1 MTGGNRNRLWGGPP
15 LSRDVRSAIAEQAVR
30 WVLVPALLVGAFAA
44 LMVFATV
51 GLSEPTRFV
60 PLLVFAAP
68 CLWIY
73 RLKRARRWLAAAAVL
88 SGAVT
93 LTVVTAVLL
102 NSVHA
107 PAYWLGLM
115 VLSLIVP
122 LFGMRWGIATALL
135 LLAAGACWLALD
147 AAELT
152 TGVRYAAATTTY
164 GLYAG
169 FLLIAL
175 CLLSGPHLL
184 VADALNEAQRKR
196 KEAEAARIAEAA
208 SELAFHA
215 VFDQAS
221 VAMVLLTSKGTVAQ
235 LNHRA
240 LSLLGSSG
248 HPLVGRELSTAPLW
262 TEPQRRLLADA
273 VERAAAG
280 KRSQQELTLPSND
293 SGQHVFHLTVSPYH
307 TAQGTVEHVIAE
319 LVDVTDLI
327 DTRSMLA
334 SARRLE
340 ALGKLSGGVAHDI
353 NNMLGAILSGSE
365 LVLLGLKR
373 GDTVKVAENAAL
385 IQASVLRAASLT
397 KQLLAFGRKDRWNSE
412 RLDVNRLVGEMV
424 LLLGRTLHKNIDVV
438 VLPADLG
445 CCVRADAA
453 ALEHALLNLALNAQD
468 SMPDGGTLTIRCS
481 RTIVD
486 DTAAA
491 ALSDQFAP
499 GPAVV
504 VTVADRGSGMTD
516 EVRERMF
523 EPFFTTKALGKGSG
537 LGLAAVHGT
546 IRSHG
551 GAIAVSTCVGV
562 GTSVDLYLPALEPQL
577 SELQNQP
584 SSALT
589 ISFAPLR
596 ARVLLADDETFVRNA
611 TAAMLESLGCEVQSV
626 GDGSALID
634 ALAEGA
640 NPDLIVSDLAMP
652 GLGGARLVQTLEA
665 IRPTGPLI
673 LITGFSGDDVS
684 KTCPPRSNRRLLRK
698 PFMRAE
704 LQQTVHDL
712 LGTSRFG
719 KQVASDRS
727 ASDSAP
733 EAIRAHHR

>member
-1 MTGGNRNRLWGGPP
+1 MTGGNWNRLWGGPP

-44 LMVFATV
+44 VLVFATV

-122 LFGMRWGIATALL
+122 LFRMRWGIATALL

-221 VAMVLLTSKGTVAQ
+221 VAMVLLTSNGTIAQ

-248 HPLVGRELSTAPLW
+248 HLLVGRELSTAALW
-262 TEPQRRLLADA
+262 TEPQRRLLRDA

-280 KRSQQELTLPSND
+280 KRSHQDLTLPSND
-293 SGQHVFHLTVSPYH
+293 SGQRVFHLTVSPYH
-307 TAQGTVEHVIAE
+307 TAQGTVEHVHGPPLSRAPSP
-319 LVDVTDLI
+319 LFQ
-327 DTRSMLA
+327 
-334 SARRLE
+334 E
-340 ALGKLSGGVAHDI
+340 ALCTSRSSRHASNSVAPEPAG
-353 NNMLGAILSGSE
+353 NGF
-365 LVLLGLKR
+365 
-373 GDTVKVAENAAL
+373 TY
-385 IQASVLRAASLT
+385 
-397 KQLLAFGRKDRWNSE
+397 
-412 RLDVNRLVGEMV
+412 
-424 LLLGRTLHKNIDVV
+424 TLHT
-438 VLPADLG
+438 
-445 CCVRADAA
+445 R
-453 ALEHALLNLALNAQD
+453 
-468 SMPDGGTLTIRCS
+468 
-481 RTIVD
+481 
-486 DTAAA
+486 
-491 ALSDQFAP
+491 
-499 GPAVV
+499 
-504 VTVADRGSGMTD
+504 
-516 EVRERMF
+516 
-523 EPFFTTKALGKGSG
+523 
-537 LGLAAVHGT
+537 
-546 IRSHG
+546 
-551 GAIAVSTCVGV
+551 
-562 GTSVDLYLPALEPQL
+562 
-577 SELQNQP
+577 
-584 SSALT
+584 
-589 ISFAPLR
+589 
-596 ARVLLADDETFVRNA
+596 
-611 TAAMLESLGCEVQSV
+611 
-626 GDGSALID
+626 
-634 ALAEGA
+634 
-640 NPDLIVSDLAMP
+640 
-652 GLGGARLVQTLEA
+652 
-665 IRPTGPLI
+665 
-673 LITGFSGDDVS
+673 
-684 KTCPPRSNRRLLRK
+684 
-698 PFMRAE
+698 
-704 LQQTVHDL
+704 
-712 LGTSRFG
+712 
-719 KQVASDRS
+719 
-727 ASDSAP
+727 SDSAVVRQLRSQP
-733 EAIRAHHR
+733 PYRVNLTGDAAPARWQESSATSRRGQVSQREHEGRLLFSA